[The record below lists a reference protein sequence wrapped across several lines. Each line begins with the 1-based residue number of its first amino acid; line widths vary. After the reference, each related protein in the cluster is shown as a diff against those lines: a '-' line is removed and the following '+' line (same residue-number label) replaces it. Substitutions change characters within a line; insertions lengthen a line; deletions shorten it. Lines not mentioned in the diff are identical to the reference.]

1 MINDLRIQNIGVIE
15 DVSLEMS
22 KGFTVLTGETGAGKT
37 MILTAFQMVIG
48 EKVDSNLVRANEKTA
63 IVEAFIQVPDDKEIR
78 NRLEELDISI
88 EDGGTQLSRTI
99 AREGRGKI
107 ILGGRSIPNSA
118 LEELT
123 QSSITIH
130 GQGEQ
135 VLLNKSSYQRELID
149 QFAGEKHQTQLIS
162 YQAEF
167 AKFTILKKKLEELK
181 KAGTQNALRISQ
193 LQESVKELT
202 EANLEIDEEITITER
217 INLINNSEDIFES
230 LALADKL
237 LNGGEDSA
245 GSITNSIN
253 QARKSLDSAAAKS
266 ERIASLR
273 DQIANLEI
281 EISTVARDVNRD
293 LASLDRDPVTIDKLE
308 SRRALIKKLLVKY
321 GPTSKEAIE
330 KIAIFNS
337 ELAENEDLPTA
348 ISNVEKE
355 LVSVIK
361 DLSSIGQSLHDNR
374 VKAATDISKSIEKE
388 LKSLSIPNAR
398 FQVGIE
404 TSEDPQGL
412 SIKLD
417 GKNQSLHFDNYGVD
431 QITFEFSAN
440 PGQPLRPLSKVA
452 SGGEMSR
459 IMLAIELVFSQSVAA
474 KTMIFDEVDA
484 GIGGAAAIEVG
495 KRLQALAKHH
505 QIVVVTH
512 LPQVAAFADK
522 HLKVEKSASGNVTT
536 SSVTELDQKA
546 RVTEIARMMAGIED
560 STSALEHARE
570 LLEMSN
576 SKSL

>member
-15 DVSLEMS
+15 DVSLDMS

-63 IVEAFIQVPDDKEIR
+63 IVEAFIQVPDDKDIR

-130 GQGEQ
+130 GQGDQ

-149 QFAGEKHQTQLIS
+149 QFAGEKHQNQLIS

-167 AKFTILKKKLEELK
+167 TKFTVLKKKLEELK

-245 GSITNSIN
+245 SSITNSIN

-273 DQIANLEI
+273 DQVANLEI

-293 LASLDRDPVTIDKLE
+293 LASLDRDPATIDKLE

-321 GPTSKEAIE
+321 GPTSKEAID
-330 KIAIFNS
+330 KIAIFSS

-412 SIKLD
+412 NVKLD
-417 GKNQSLHFDNYGVD
+417 GKNQTLHFDNYGVD

-440 PGQPLRPLSKVA
+440 PGQPLRPISKVA

>member
-1 MINDLRIQNIGVIE
+1 
-15 DVSLEMS
+15 
-22 KGFTVLTGETGAGKT
+22 
-37 MILTAFQMVIG
+37 
-48 EKVDSNLVRANEKTA
+48 
-63 IVEAFIQVPDDKEIR
+63 
-78 NRLEELDISI
+78 
-88 EDGGTQLSRTI
+88 
-99 AREGRGKI
+99 
-107 ILGGRSIPNSA
+107 LGGRSIPNSA
-118 LEELT
+118 LEEIT

-130 GQGEQ
+130 GQGDQ

-149 QFAGEKHQTQLIS
+149 QFAGEKHQVQVTH
-162 YQAEF
+162 YQTGF
-167 AKFTILKKKLEELK
+167 ARFTEVKKKLEELK
-181 KAGTQNALRISQ
+181 KAGTQNALRIAQ

-202 EANLEIDEEITITER
+202 EANLELDEEVTITER

-237 LNGGEDSA
+237 LNGGEDS
-245 GSITNSIN
+245 SSSVSNSIN

-293 LASLDRDPVTIDKLE
+293 LASLDRDPATIDKLE
-308 SRRALIKKLLVKY
+308 SRRALIKKLLIKY
-321 GPTSKEAIE
+321 GPTSKDAIG
-330 KIAIFNS
+330 KIEVFTK

-348 ISNVEKE
+348 IQNTEKE
-355 LVSVIK
+355 LVSVLK
-361 DLSSIGQSLHDNR
+361 ELSIIGQDLHDKR
-374 VKAATDISKSIEKE
+374 SKAATDISKSIEKE

-398 FQVGIE
+398 FQVVIE

-412 SIKLD
+412 NIKID
-417 GKNQSLHFDNYGVD
+417 GKNQNLHFDNYGVD

-440 PGQPLRPLSKVA
+440 PGQPLRPISKVA

-459 IMLAIELVFSQSVAA
+459 IMLAIELVFSQSVTA

-546 RVTEIARMMAGIED
+546 RITEIARMMAGIED
-560 STSALEHARE
+560 SSSALEHARE

>member
-37 MILTAFQMVIG
+37 MILTAFQMVVG

-63 IVEAFIQVPDDKEIR
+63 IVEAFIQVPDDKGIR

-88 EDGGTQLSRTI
+88 EDGGTQLSRTV

-130 GQGEQ
+130 GQGDQ

-149 QFAGEKHQTQLIS
+149 QFAGEKHQNQLIS

-167 AKFTILKKKLEELK
+167 TKFTILKKKLEELK

-202 EANLEIDEEITITER
+202 EANLEIDEEITINER

-293 LASLDRDPVTIDKLE
+293 LASLDRDPATIDKLE

-330 KIAIFNS
+330 KIAFFNS
-337 ELAENEDLPTA
+337 ELAENEDLPAA
-348 ISNVEKE
+348 ISNIQKE

-361 DLSSIGQSLHDNR
+361 DLASIGQSLHDNR

-412 SIKLD
+412 NIKLD
-417 GKNQSLHFDNYGVD
+417 GKNQTLHFDNYGVD

-440 PGQPLRPLSKVA
+440 PGQPLRPISKVA

>member
-78 NRLEELDISI
+78 NRLEELDIAI

-107 ILGGRSIPNSA
+107 ILGGRSIPNAA

-130 GQGEQ
+130 GQGDQ

-149 QFAGEKHQTQLIS
+149 QFAGEKHQNQLIS

-167 AKFTILKKKLEELK
+167 AKLINLKKKLEELK
-181 KAGTQNALRISQ
+181 KAGAQNAFRISQ

-202 EANLEIDEEITITER
+202 EANLEVDEEITITER

-237 LNGGEDSA
+237 LNGGDDSTS
-245 GSITNSIN
+245 SITSSIN
-253 QARKSLDSAAAKS
+253 QARKSLDSAATKS

-273 DQIANLEI
+273 DQIANLEM

-293 LASLDRDPVTIDKLE
+293 LASLDRDPATIDKLE

-321 GPTSKEAIE
+321 GPTSKDAIA

-348 ISNVEKE
+348 IANVEKE
-355 LVSVIK
+355 LASVIK
-361 DLSSIGQSLHDNR
+361 DLSSIGQLLHDNR
-374 VKAATDISKSIEKE
+374 MKAATDISKSIEKE

-412 SIKLD
+412 SVKID
-417 GKNQSLHFDNYGVD
+417 EKNQTLHFDNYGVD

-440 PGQPLRPLSKVA
+440 PGQPLRPISKVA

-576 SKSL
+576 TKSL

>member
-130 GQGEQ
+130 GQGDQ

-149 QFAGEKHQTQLIS
+149 QFAGAKHQNQLIA

-167 AKFTILKKKLEELK
+167 TKFTILKKKLEELK

-230 LALADKL
+230 LALADTL
-237 LNGGEDSA
+237 LNGGEDSTS
-245 GSITNSIN
+245 SITNSIN

-281 EISTVARDVNRD
+281 EISTLARDVNRD
-293 LASLDRDPVTIDKLE
+293 LASLDRDPATIDKLE

-412 SIKLD
+412 IIKLD
-417 GKNQSLHFDNYGVD
+417 GKNQTLHFDNYGVD

-440 PGQPLRPLSKVA
+440 PGQPLRPISKVA